1 VITARA
7 KQEAV
12 ALAVQEPGGT
22 MRTDNVVAHLEFA
35 LVLAN
40 AQRVKVS
47 AQLSFD
53 PRDPFAV
60 SVSFDAGGTYPVEWT
75 FARDLLDEG
84 LWRAVGE
91 GDVKVWPHHGA
102 VCLALRSPSG
112 EALLETRRRAVADFM
127 AKIERLMPIGQEADR
142 VDFDHELECL
152 LS

>member
-1 VITARA
+1 V
-7 KQEAV
+7 
-12 ALAVQEPGGT
+12 LAVQDLALEKQGGT
-22 MRTDNVVAHLEFA
+22 MRTNNVVASLEFA
-35 LVLAN
+35 HVLAD
-40 AQRVKVS
+40 AERVKVA

-53 PRDPFAV
+53 ASDPFAV
-60 SVSFDAGGTYPVEWT
+60 SVSFDAGGASPVEWT

-127 AKIERLMPIGQEADR
+127 ARIERLMPLGQEADR
-142 VDFDHELECL
+142 VNFDRELECL

>member
-1 VITARA
+1 M
-7 KQEAV
+7 
-12 ALAVQEPGGT
+12 LVQGRVGPL
-22 MRTDNVVAHLEFA
+22 RTNNVVASLEFA
-35 LVLAN
+35 LVLAD
-40 AQRVKVS
+40 AERVKVA

-53 PRDPFAV
+53 ARDPFAV

-102 VCLALRSPSG
+102 VFLSLCSPSG
-112 EALLETRRRAVADFM
+112 EALLETRRRAVSDFM
-127 AKIERLMPIGQEADR
+127 TRIERLMPMGHEADR
-142 VDFDHELECL
+142 VNFDHELECL